1 MNALITAL
9 WQRNK
14 VGVIAAAGQSQSQ
27 DCRAQDRCAQD
38 NHAQDYRAQNGR
50 AQDCRAQDC
59 RAQAHECQQ
68 VANRWPDD
76 LVKQQYEELARQW
89 RVLAEHAEGRR

>member
-1 MNALITAL
+1 MSALITAL

-14 VGVIAAAGQSQSQ
+14 LGVAAAALPQVDQSRS
-27 DCRAQDRCAQD
+27 
-38 NHAQDYRAQNGR
+38 QDYRAQ
-50 AQDCRAQDC
+50 AA
-59 RAQAHECQQ
+59 ECQK

-89 RVLAEHAEGRR
+89 RALAEHAEGRR